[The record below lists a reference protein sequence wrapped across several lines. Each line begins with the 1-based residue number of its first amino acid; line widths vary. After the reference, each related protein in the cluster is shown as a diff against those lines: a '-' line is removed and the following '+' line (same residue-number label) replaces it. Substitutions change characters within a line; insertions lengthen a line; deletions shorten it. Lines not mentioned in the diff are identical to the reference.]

1 MFPQRIELLFRPPM
15 ETTDPTISHLPIRR
29 LCQPAA
35 ALSQPIIVPLSN
47 PTAINVNT
55 DAPPKYSPPPSYS
68 RAVGLR
74 IAKALRNSI
83 RRSVRRFRR
92 NDEPR
97 ISTIESNE
105 QNIPTISSSV
115 HDSVQPF
122 AQSVRINSQTVNRNI
137 NEFIRTTIHGANR
150 SSQSAENLMLSDMS
164 LNIEVENDNN
174 QSTIRNNTVGNL
186 I

>member
-1 MFPQRIELLFRPPM
+1 MEPP
-15 ETTDPTISHLPIRR
+15 DPSISHLPIRR
-29 LCQPAA
+29 LCQQS
-35 ALSQPIIVPLSN
+35 LNQTQTVVVPLSN
-47 PTAINVNT
+47 PNTLDVNN

-74 IAKALRNSI
+74 VAKALRNSI

-97 ISTIESNE
+97 AETIEANS

-115 HDSVQPF
+115 PDSSQPF
-122 AQSVRINSQTVNRNI
+122 AQSLRINSQTVNRNI
-137 NEFIRTTIHGANR
+137 NEFIRSTIHGSSRN
-150 SSQSAENLMLSDMS
+150 SQSVENLMLSDLS
-164 LNIEVENDNN
+164 LNIEVEHDA
-174 QSTIRNNTVGNL
+174 SRNTADGNL

>member
-1 MFPQRIELLFRPPM
+1 M
-15 ETTDPTISHLPIRR
+15 EQADPTISHLPIRR

-35 ALSQPIIVPLSN
+35 ALAQPILVPLSN
-47 PTAINVNT
+47 PTAVNVNT

-74 IAKALRNSI
+74 VAKALRNSI

-97 ISTIESNE
+97 TETIESNQ
-105 QNIPTISSSV
+105 QNIPTISSTV
-115 HDSVQPF
+115 QNTVQPF
-122 AQSVRINSQTVNRNI
+122 TQNIRINSQIVNRNI

-164 LNIEVENDNN
+164 LNIEEENNHN
-174 QSTIRNNTVGNL
+174 QITSRNNAVGNL

>member
-1 MFPQRIELLFRPPM
+1 M
-15 ETTDPTISHLPIRR
+15 EGHEQIIPHLPIRR
-29 LCQPAA
+29 LCQQN
-35 ALSQPIIVPLSN
+35 LNQSQPVVVPLSSAN
-47 PTAINVNT
+47 TLEVNN

-74 IAKALRNSI
+74 VAKALRNSI

-97 ISTIESNE
+97 VESIESNS

-115 HDSVQPF
+115 PDASQPF
-122 AQSVRINSQTVNRNI
+122 AQNLRINSQTVSRNI
-137 NEFIRTTIHGANR
+137 NEFLRSTMQGTIRN
-150 SSQSAENLMLSDMS
+150 SQSTDNLMLSDIS
-164 LNIEVENDNN
+164 LNIELEG
-174 QSTIRNNTVGNL
+174 RNNPDTRRSNVSENL